1 MKILAIDPA
10 TITGWAYSN
19 GTCGI
24 WDLRI
29 KNDESSG
36 MRLIRFEGKLNS
48 IQKAVGVD
56 LIAFESIT
64 AGAGPKANFTAIK
77 LQTKLQAIMERWC
90 EKNGIEHV
98 GYNLMTVKK
107 HAIPQKGVK
116 RDKAAMVGAAR
127 ARWPDKDIEDDNV
140 ADALWI
146 LDLAT
151 EEYGGVEGVSLDDS
165 DQRFERGCE

>member
-48 IQKAVGVD
+48 IQSAVGVD
-56 LIAFESIT
+56 LIVFESIT

-77 LQTKLQAIMERWC
+77 LQTKLQAIIERWC

-98 GYNLMTVKK
+98 GYNLMSVKK

-116 RDKAAMVGAAR
+116 RDKAAMVGAAKK
-127 ARWPDKDIEDDNV
+127 RWPDKDIEDDNV